1 MDVADQVV
9 RWSTALA
16 ATGVA
21 AVVASAR
28 WASSAADSAGSAG
41 HPWTWRACQPAAI
54 HIANA
59 NMDCQCRADSTLTAI
74 RVRADW

>member
-21 AVVASAR
+21 AVVASAAER
-28 WASSAADSAGSAG
+28 AARQTRRG
-41 HPWTWRACQPAAI
+41 QPAIPERDA
-54 HIANA
+54 
-59 NMDCQCRADSTLTAI
+59 RASQPPST
-74 RVRADW
+74 